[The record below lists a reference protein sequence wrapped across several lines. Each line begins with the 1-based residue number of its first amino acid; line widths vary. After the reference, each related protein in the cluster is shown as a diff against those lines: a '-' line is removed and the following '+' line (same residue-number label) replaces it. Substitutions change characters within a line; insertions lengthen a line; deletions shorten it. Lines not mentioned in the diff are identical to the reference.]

1 MKYFLIAG
9 EASGDL
15 HGSRLIA
22 ELRRRDPE
30 AQFRFFGGDL
40 MAQSAGVEPIV
51 HYRNMAF
58 MGFVN
63 VLLNIDKIFRVQRLA
78 ERELI
83 SFSPDKVILIDYPGF
98 NLRFAKFVKHNL
110 PSAEVDYYIAP
121 KLWAWKE
128 YRLKAIKRYVD
139 RMFTIFPFETEW
151 FGSRGYK
158 VEYVGNP
165 SVDSVSAFMNDN
177 FDEQQFRTDNNL
189 DSRPIVALL
198 AGSRRQEIRSCLPI
212 MVQLVERYP
221 DYQFVIA
228 AAPGIEPEFYQT
240 LVGTHYS
247 PPVLGGIDV
256 GVRAESSLLVL
267 CRATRKSTKSMVED
281 RGGIKILYRSTYSLL
296 RIAHAAVVNS
306 GTATLETALFRVP
319 QVVVYKVFGGRLTML
334 LKPLLI
340 KTPWVSLVNIIAGRE
355 VVTELLAHNYT
366 LSRTDVELRTILAD
380 GNRRQQ
386 ILQSY
391 DQIIHTLGP
400 AGADARCAEKIYKR

>member
-1 MKYFLIAG
+1 MKYFIIAG

-22 ELRRRDPE
+22 ELKRRDPE

-40 MAQSAGVEPIV
+40 MAQSAGVAPIV

-63 VLLNIDKIFRVQRLA
+63 VLLNIDKIFRIQRLA

-128 YRLKAIKRYVD
+128 YRLKAIKHYVD

-165 SVDSVSAFMNDN
+165 SVDSVSAFMNED
-177 FDEQQFRTDNNL
+177 FDEAQFRAENGL

-212 MVQLVERYP
+212 MVQLAENYL

-228 AAPGIEPEFYQT
+228 AAPSVEAEFYES
-240 LVGTHYS
+240 LVGQTRVKIIY
-247 PPVLGGIDV
+247 G
-256 GVRAESSLLVL
+256 
-267 CRATRKSTKSMVED
+267 AT
-281 RGGIKILYRSTYSLL
+281 YPLL
-296 RIAHAAVVNS
+296 RVARAAVVNS

-319 QVVVYKVFGGRLTML
+319 QVVVYKVFGGRLTMQ

-340 KTPWVSLVNIIAGRE
+340 KTPWVSLVNIIAQRE

-366 LSRTDVELRTILAD
+366 LNRTDAELRTILAD

-391 DQIIHTLGP
+391 DQIICTLGP
-400 AGADARCAEKIYKR
+400 AGADARCAEKILQQPQSK

>member
-22 ELRRRDPE
+22 ELKRRDPK

-40 MAQSAGVEPIV
+40 MAHAVGAEPIV

-63 VLLNIDKIFRVQRLA
+63 VLLNIGKIFHLQRLA
-78 ERELI
+78 EREVI
-83 SFSPDKVILIDYPGF
+83 SFFPDKVILIDYPGF
-98 NLRFAKFVKHNL
+98 NLRFAKFVKTHL
-110 PSAEVDYYIAP
+110 PSVEVNYYIAP

-165 SVDSVSAFMNDN
+165 SVDSVAAFMAEP
-177 FDEQQFRTDNNL
+177 FDEAQFRATNGL
-189 DSRPIVALL
+189 DERPVVALL

-212 MVQLVERYP
+212 MVQLAERYL
-221 DYQFVIA
+221 DYQFVVA
-228 AAPGIEPEFYQT
+228 VAPGIEPEFYKEILRHETRDTRCRIT
-240 LVGTHYS
+240 L
-247 PPVLGGIDV
+247 
-256 GVRAESSLLVL
+256 
-267 CRATRKSTKSMVED
+267 
-281 RGGIKILYRSTYSLL
+281 LYGSTYSLL
-296 RIAHAAVVNS
+296 SIAQAAIVNS

-319 QVVVYKVFGGRLTML
+319 QVVVYKVFGGRFTMM
-334 LKPLLI
+334 LKPLFI
-340 KTPWVSLVNIIAGRE
+340 KTKWVSLVNIIAQSG

-366 LSRTDVELRTILAD
+366 LDCTDAELRSILTDVD
-380 GNRRQQ
+380 RRQH

-391 DQIIHTLGP
+391 DHIIRTLGP
-400 AGADARCAEKIYKR
+400 AGADVRCAEKIAIN

>member
-1 MKYFLIAG
+1 MKYFIIAG

-40 MAQSAGVEPIV
+40 MAQSAGVEPVV

-63 VLLNIDKIFRVQRLA
+63 VLLNIDKIFRLQRLA
-78 ERELI
+78 EQNLLD
-83 SFSPDKVILIDYPGF
+83 FLPDKVILIDYPGF
-98 NLRFAKFVKHNL
+98 NLRFAKFVKSNL

-128 YRLKAIKRYVD
+128 YRLKSIKCYVD

-151 FGSRGYK
+151 FGSRGYG

-165 SVDSVSAFMNDN
+165 SVDSVSAFMNEN
-177 FDEQQFRTDNNL
+177 FDEQQFRAENNL

-228 AAPGIEPEFYQT
+228 AAPGIEPEFYQEIIT
-240 LVGTHYS
+240 KNFPQL
-247 PPVLGGIDV
+247 
-256 GVRAESSLLVL
+256 
-267 CRATRKSTKSMVED
+267 STFNFQLST
-281 RGGIKILYRSTYSLL
+281 STYSLL

-340 KTPWVSLVNIIAGRE
+340 KTPWVSLVNIIAQRE

-380 GNRRQQ
+380 SNRRQQ

-400 AGADARCAEKIYKR
+400 AGADARCAEKIYKG

>member
-1 MKYFLIAG
+1 MRSTEFTEKMKYFIIAG

-63 VLLNIDKIFRVQRLA
+63 VLLNIDKIFHLQRLA
-78 ERELI
+78 ERELLD
-83 SFSPDKVILIDYPGF
+83 FKPDKVVLIDYPGF
-98 NLRFAKFVKHNL
+98 NLRFAKFVKRNL
-110 PSAEVDYYIAP
+110 PSVEVDYYIAP

-128 YRLKAIKRYVD
+128 YRLKSIKRYVD

-165 SVDSVSAFMNDN
+165 SVDSVSAFMNED
-177 FDEQQFRTDNNL
+177 FDEAKFRAENGL

-212 MVQLVERYP
+212 MTQLAERYV
-221 DYQFVIA
+221 DCQFVVA
-228 AAPGIEPEFYQT
+228 AAPSVEAEFYESVIGKT
-240 LVGTHYS
+240 
-247 PPVLGGIDV
+247 
-256 GVRAESSLLVL
+256 GV
-267 CRATRKSTKSMVED
+267 
-281 RGGIKILYRSTYSLL
+281 KIIYGATYSLL
-296 RIAHAAVVNS
+296 RVARAAVVNS

-340 KTPWVSLVNIIAGRE
+340 KTPWVSLVNIIAQRE
-355 VVTELLAHNYT
+355 VVSELLAHNYT
-366 LSRTDVELRTILAD
+366 LERTDAELRDILVD
-380 GNRRQQ
+380 GDRRQQ
-386 ILQSY
+386 ILHFY
-391 DQIIHTLGP
+391 DEIIRTLGP
-400 AGADARCAEKIYKR
+400 SGAAERCAEKIVKF

>member
-1 MKYFLIAG
+1 MKYFLVAG

-22 ELRRRDPE
+22 ELKCRDPK
-30 AQFRFFGGDL
+30 AQFCFLGGDL
-40 MAQSAGVEPIV
+40 MAQAAGVKPIV

-63 VLLNIDKIFRVQRLA
+63 VLLNIDKIFHFQRLA
-78 ERELI
+78 EREVI

-98 NLRFAKFVKHNL
+98 NLRFAKFVKTHL
-110 PSAEVDYYIAP
+110 PSVEVDYYIAP

-128 YRLKAIKRYVD
+128 YRLKSIKRYVD

-151 FGSRGYK
+151 FGLRGYE

-165 SVDSVSAFMNDN
+165 SVDSVTAFMAEP
-177 FDEQQFRTDNNL
+177 FDEAQFRTENGL

-212 MVQLVERYP
+212 MVQLAERYP
-221 DYQFVIA
+221 DYQFVVA
-228 AAPGIEPEFYQT
+228 AAPGVEPEFYHSIIKQ
-240 LVGTHYS
+240 S
-247 PPVLGGIDV
+247 ID
-256 GVRAESSLLVL
+256 SQL
-267 CRATRKSTKSMVED
+267 STFNFQLST
-281 RGGIKILYRSTYSLL
+281 INSTYSLL
-296 RIAHAAVVNS
+296 RIAQAAVVNS

-319 QVVVYKVFGGRLTML
+319 QVVVYKVFGGRFTMM
-334 LKPLLI
+334 LKSLLI
-340 KTPWVSLVNIIAGRE
+340 KTEWVSLVNIIAQQE

-366 LSRTDVELRTILAD
+366 LDRTDVELRTILVD
-380 GNRRQQ
+380 GDHRQE

-391 DQIIHTLGP
+391 DKIIRALGP
-400 AGADARCAEKIYKR
+400 AGADVCCAEKIIRKK

>member
-1 MKYFLIAG
+1 MKYFFIAG

-30 AQFRFFGGDL
+30 AQFRFFGGDF
-40 MAQSAGVEPIV
+40 MAQSAEVEPIV

-63 VLLNIDKIFRVQRLA
+63 VLLNIDKIFHLQRLA
-78 ERELI
+78 ERELLD
-83 SFSPDKVILIDYPGF
+83 FSPDKVILIDYPGF
-98 NLRFAKFVKHNL
+98 NLRFAKFVKRNL

-128 YRLKAIKRYVD
+128 YRLKSIKRYVD

-165 SVDSVSAFMNDN
+165 SVDSVSAFMAQP
-177 FDEQQFRTDNNL
+177 FDEAKFRAEHKL
-189 DSRPIVALL
+189 DTRPIVALL

-212 MVQLVERYP
+212 MVQLAELYP

-228 AAPGIEPEFYQT
+228 AAPGINPEFYRE
-240 LVGTHYS
+240 
-247 PPVLGGIDV
+247 II
-256 GVRAESSLLVL
+256 AENFPKL
-267 CRATRKSTKSMVED
+267 STFNFQFSTF
-281 RGGIKILYRSTYSLL
+281 TYSLL

-340 KTPWVSLVNIIAGRE
+340 KTPWVSLVNIIAQRE

-366 LSRTDVELRTILAD
+366 LERTDAELRPILSD
-380 GNRRQQ
+380 GDRRQQ

-391 DQIIHTLGP
+391 DQIIRTFGP
-400 AGADARCAEKIYKR
+400 AGADARCAELIMK

>member
-1 MKYFLIAG
+1 MKYFIIAG

-22 ELRRRDPE
+22 ELKRRDPE
-30 AQFRFFGGDL
+30 AKFRFFGGDL

-51 HYRNMAF
+51 YYRNMAF

-63 VLLNIDKIFRVQRLA
+63 VLLNIDKIFRLQRLA
-78 ERELI
+78 EQNLLD
-83 SFSPDKVILIDYPGF
+83 FLPDKVILIDYPGF
-98 NLRFAKFVKHNL
+98 NLRFAKFVKSNL

-128 YRLKAIKRYVD
+128 YRLKSIKRYVD

-151 FGSRGYK
+151 FGSRGYG

-165 SVDSVSAFMNDN
+165 SVDSVSAFMTED
-177 FDEQQFRTDNNL
+177 FDEQKFRTDNNL

-212 MVQLVERYP
+212 MLQLAPRYP

-247 PPVLGGIDV
+247 PPVLGGV
-256 GVRAESSLLVL
+256 
-267 CRATRKSTKSMVED
+267 VED

-391 DQIIHTLGP
+391 DQIIRTLGP
-400 AGADARCAEKIYKR
+400 AGADARCAEKIYKG

>member
-1 MKYFLIAG
+1 MKYFIIAG

-30 AQFRFFGGDL
+30 AQIRFFGGDL
-40 MAQSAGVEPIV
+40 MAQSARVEPIV

-63 VLLNIDKIFRVQRLA
+63 VLLNIDKIFRIQRLA

-83 SFSPDKVILIDYPGF
+83 DFKPDKVVLIDYPGF
-98 NLRFAKFVKHNL
+98 NLRFAKFVKRNL

-151 FGSRGYK
+151 FGLRGYK

-165 SVDSVSAFMNDN
+165 SVDSVSAFMNED
-177 FDEQQFRTDNNL
+177 FDEAQFRAENRL

-212 MVQLVERYP
+212 MVQLAEIYL

-228 AAPGIEPEFYQT
+228 AAPGINSEFYREIIAEN
-240 LVGTHYS
+240 S
-247 PPVLGGIDV
+247 PKL
-256 GVRAESSLLVL
+256 
-267 CRATRKSTKSMVED
+267 STFNFQLST
-281 RGGIKILYRSTYSLL
+281 STYSLL

-366 LSRTDVELRTILAD
+366 LERTKAELDKIIVDGEVRQGMLRAYDEIIDV
-380 GNRRQQ
+380 
-386 ILQSY
+386 
-391 DQIIHTLGP
+391 LGE
-400 AGADARCAEKIYKR
+400 AGADVRCAERIYKG

>member
-1 MKYFLIAG
+1 MKYFIIAG

-22 ELRRRDPE
+22 ELKRRDPE

-40 MAQSAGVEPIV
+40 MAQAVGAEPVV

-63 VLLNIDKIFRVQRLA
+63 VLLNIDKIFHLQRLA
-78 ERELI
+78 EREVV
-83 SFSPDKVILIDYPGF
+83 SFSPDKVVLIDYPGF
-98 NLRFAKFVKHNL
+98 NLRFAKFVKTHL
-110 PSAEVDYYIAP
+110 PSVEVDYYIAP

-151 FGSRGYK
+151 FGLRGYG

-165 SVDSVSAFMNDN
+165 SVDSVAAFMVEP
-177 FDEQQFRTDNNL
+177 FDEMQFRVENGL
-189 DSRPIVALL
+189 DERPIVALL

-212 MVQLVERYP
+212 MVQLAERYP
-221 DYQFVIA
+221 DYQFVVA
-228 AAPGIEPEFYQT
+228 AAPGVEPEFYKEILRHET
-240 LVGTHYS
+240 RDTRCRVRLVG
-247 PPVLGGIDV
+247 GG
-256 GVRAESSLLVL
+256 
-267 CRATRKSTKSMVED
+267 
-281 RGGIKILYRSTYSLL
+281 TYSLL
-296 RIAHAAVVNS
+296 RIARAAIVNS
-306 GTATLETALFRVP
+306 GTATLEATLFRVP
-319 QVVVYKVFGGRLTML
+319 QVVVYKVFGGRLTMM

-366 LSRTDVELRTILAD
+366 LESAKAELDKIIVDGEVRQGMLRAYDEIIDV
-380 GNRRQQ
+380 
-386 ILQSY
+386 
-391 DQIIHTLGP
+391 LGA

>member
-40 MAQSAGVEPIV
+40 MTQSAGVEPIL

-63 VLLNIDKIFRVQRLA
+63 VLLNIDKIFRIQRLA

-151 FGSRGYK
+151 FGSRGYN

-165 SVDSVSAFMNDN
+165 SVDSVSAFMNED
-177 FDEQQFRTDNNL
+177 FDEAQFRAENGL

-212 MVQLVERYP
+212 MVQLAENYSEC
-221 DYQFVIA
+221 QFVVA
-228 AAPGIEPEFYQT
+228 AALGVEAEFYES
-240 LVGTHYS
+240 LVGQTRVKIIY
-247 PPVLGGIDV
+247 G
-256 GVRAESSLLVL
+256 
-267 CRATRKSTKSMVED
+267 AT
-281 RGGIKILYRSTYSLL
+281 YPLL
-296 RIAHAAVVNS
+296 RVARAAVVNS

-340 KTPWVSLVNIIAGRE
+340 KTPWVSLVNIIVQRE

-366 LSRTDVELRTILAD
+366 LNRTDAELRTILAD

-391 DQIIHTLGP
+391 DQIICTLGP
-400 AGADARCAEKIYKR
+400 AGADARCAEKILQQSQSK

>member
-1 MKYFLIAG
+1 MKYFIIAG

-22 ELRRRDPE
+22 ELKLRDPK
-30 AQFRFFGGDL
+30 AQFRFLGGDL
-40 MAQSAGVEPIV
+40 MARAVGTEPIV
-51 HYRNMAF
+51 HYRTMAF

-63 VLLNIDKIFRVQRLA
+63 VLLNIGKIFHLQRLA
-78 ERELI
+78 EREVI
-83 SFSPDKVILIDYPGF
+83 SFFPDKVILIDYPGF
-98 NLRFAKFVKHNL
+98 NLRFAKFVKTHL
-110 PSAEVDYYIAP
+110 PSVEVDYYIAP

-165 SVDSVSAFMNDN
+165 SVDSVAAFMAEP
-177 FDEQQFRTDNNL
+177 FDEAQFRATNGL
-189 DSRPIVALL
+189 DERPVVALL

-228 AAPGIEPEFYQT
+228 AAPGIEQEFYHSIIKQCINSQLSTFNFLSPKAQRPMVQLST
-240 LVGTHYS
+240 LY
-247 PPVLGGIDV
+247 
-256 GVRAESSLLVL
+256 
-267 CRATRKSTKSMVED
+267 
-281 RGGIKILYRSTYSLL
+281 STYSLL
-296 RIAHAAVVNS
+296 RIAQAAVVNS

-319 QVVVYKVFGGRLTML
+319 QVVVYKVFGGRFTMM
-334 LKPLLI
+334 LKPLFI
-340 KTPWVSLVNIIAGRE
+340 KTKWVSLVNIIAQSG

-366 LSRTDVELRTILAD
+366 LDRTDAELRSILTD
-380 GNRRQQ
+380 DDRRQH

-391 DQIIHTLGP
+391 DHIIRTLGP
-400 AGADARCAEKIYKR
+400 AGADVRCAEKIAIN

>member
-1 MKYFLIAG
+1 MRSTEFTEKMKYFIIAG

-30 AQFRFFGGDL
+30 AQFRFLGGDL
-40 MAQSAGVEPIV
+40 MAQLAGVEPIV

-63 VLLNIDKIFRVQRLA
+63 VLLNIDKIFRIQRLA

-212 MVQLVERYP
+212 MVQLAENYL

-228 AAPGIEPEFYQT
+228 AAPSVEAEFYES
-240 LVGTHYS
+240 LVGQTRVKIIY
-247 PPVLGGIDV
+247 G
-256 GVRAESSLLVL
+256 
-267 CRATRKSTKSMVED
+267 AT
-281 RGGIKILYRSTYSLL
+281 YPLL
-296 RIAHAAVVNS
+296 RVARAAVVNS

-319 QVVVYKVFGGRLTML
+319 QVVVYKVFGGRLTMQ

-340 KTPWVSLVNIIAGRE
+340 KTPWVSLVNIIAQRE

-366 LSRTDVELRTILAD
+366 LERTKAELDKIIVDGEVRQGMLQAYDEIIDV
-380 GNRRQQ
+380 
-386 ILQSY
+386 
-391 DQIIHTLGP
+391 LGE
-400 AGADARCAEKIYKR
+400 AGADARCAEKIYKG

>member
-1 MKYFLIAG
+1 MKYFIIAG

-63 VLLNIDKIFRVQRLA
+63 VLLNIDKIFHLQRHA

-83 SFSPDKVILIDYPGF
+83 SFSPDKVILIDYPSF

-128 YRLKAIKRYVD
+128 YRLKSIKRYVD

-151 FGSRGYK
+151 FGSRGYG

-165 SVDSVSAFMNDN
+165 SVDSVSAFMTED

-228 AAPGIEPEFYQT
+228 AAPGIEPEFYQEIIT
-240 LVGTHYS
+240 KNFPQL
-247 PPVLGGIDV
+247 
-256 GVRAESSLLVL
+256 
-267 CRATRKSTKSMVED
+267 STFNSQ
-281 RGGIKILYRSTYSLL
+281 LSTSTYSLL

-340 KTPWVSLVNIIAGRE
+340 KTPWVSLVNIIAQRE

-366 LSRTDVELRTILAD
+366 LESAKAELDKIIVDGGVRSGMLRAYYEIIDV
-380 GNRRQQ
+380 
-386 ILQSY
+386 
-391 DQIIHTLGP
+391 LGE
-400 AGADARCAEKIYKR
+400 AGADVRCAEKIYKG

>member
-165 SVDSVSAFMNDN
+165 SVDSVTAFMNEI
-177 FDEQQFRTDNNL
+177 FDEKKFRADNNL

-198 AGSRRQEIRSCLPI
+198 AGSRRQEIRTCLPI
-212 MVQLVERYP
+212 MMQLVERYP
-221 DYQFVIA
+221 DYQFIIA
-228 AAPGIEPEFYQT
+228 AAPGVEAEFYESIVGQT
-240 LVGTHYS
+240 RVKIIYG
-247 PPVLGGIDV
+247 
-256 GVRAESSLLVL
+256 
-267 CRATRKSTKSMVED
+267 AT
-281 RGGIKILYRSTYSLL
+281 YPLL
-296 RIAHAAVVNS
+296 RVARAAVVNS

-366 LSRTDVELRTILAD
+366 LNRTDAELHSILTD
-380 GNRRQQ
+380 TDCRQR

-391 DQIIHTLGP
+391 NQIIHTLGP
-400 AGADARCAEKIYKR
+400 AGADMRCAEKILTHLKSK

>member
-1 MKYFLIAG
+1 
-9 EASGDL
+9 
-15 HGSRLIA
+15 
-22 ELRRRDPE
+22 
-30 AQFRFFGGDL
+30 

-165 SVDSVSAFMNDN
+165 SVDSVTAFMNEI
-177 FDEQQFRTDNNL
+177 FDEKKFRADNNF

-212 MVQLVERYP
+212 MVQLAENYSE
-221 DYQFVIA
+221 YQFVVA
-228 AAPGIEPEFYQT
+228 AASSVEAEFYESIVGQT
-240 LVGTHYS
+240 
-247 PPVLGGIDV
+247 
-256 GVRAESSLLVL
+256 GVKIIYG
-267 CRATRKSTKSMVED
+267 AT
-281 RGGIKILYRSTYSLL
+281 YPLL
-296 RIAHAAVVNS
+296 RVARAAVVNS

-340 KTPWVSLVNIIAGRE
+340 KTPWVSLVNIIAQRE

-366 LSRTDVELRTILAD
+366 LNRTDAEFRTILSD
-380 GNRRQQ
+380 GNRRQH
-386 ILQSY
+386 ILHSY
-391 DQIIHTLGP
+391 DQIIRTLGP
-400 AGADARCAEKIYKR
+400 AGADARCAEKILKYPLSK